1 MEGKSLI
8 NNGIR
13 EKQQLPP
20 YTSTQFYLGDKTM
33 SKSIYTHKHHIV
45 PRHAGG
51 SNDPSN
57 IEVLTIPEHALA
69 HKKLYEEYGR
79 WQDEVAYLTLSGQID
94 NAEATKRAQREANLG
109 STNFL
114 GKTHTP
120 EASKKISD
128 AQKVNM
134 IGNKRALGHK
144 KTDECKKILS
154 QHSMGK
160 QNALGSKHSDE
171 YKKNKSIE
179 MKGNTNGLGYKH
191 SDEYK
196 KQKSIEQSGKKR
208 GPYRKRKEK
217 QPNV

>member
-1 MEGKSLI
+1 
-8 NNGIR
+8 
-13 EKQQLPP
+13 
-20 YTSTQFYLGDKTM
+20 M
-33 SKSIYTHKHHIV
+33 SKSIYTHYTHRHHII
-45 PRHAGG
+45 PKHAGG

-57 IEVLTIPEHALA
+57 IEVITGSTPQEVIKKHSIK
-69 HKKLYEEYGR
+69 HKILYFKEGR
-79 WQDEVAYLTLSGQID
+79 WQDRVAWQTLSGQID
-94 NAEATKRAQREANLG
+94 KVEASRQAQSLANLG
-109 STNFL
+109 NTHGL
-114 GKTHTP
+114 GYKHTP